1 MLLPIVYFS
10 TRTRFAIQMMVDL
23 ATYEAD
29 GNVKIKDIS
38 RRQDISVKYL
48 EQIITVLNKAGLV
61 KGERGPQGGYRL
73 GMRADKIT
81 AGMIVRL
88 MEGNGGTSGS
98 AQESKAECPWIAQC
112 VDMGLWS
119 RIDKDVDAILDGTT
133 IEDLIDLARR
143 EHLMDRLDGPE
154 YFI

>member
-1 MLLPIVYFS
+1 
-10 TRTRFAIQMMVDL
+10 MMVDL

-48 EQIITVLNKAGLV
+48 EQIITALNKAGFV

-73 GMRADKIT
+73 GMRPDKIT

-88 MEGNGGTSGS
+88 MEGNGSAS
-98 AQESKAECPWIAQC
+98 AQEGRAECPWIAKC

-119 RIDKDVDAILDGTT
+119 KIDEAVDAILDGTT
-133 IEDLIDLARR
+133 IADLIDLARR
-143 EHLMDRLDGPE
+143 EKLMDLLDGPE